1 MRDWE
6 LLSKPGSQCTNDDLL
21 TNVGA
26 QGETDERERKR
37 ERVSATRIRGTSLT

>member
-26 QGETDERERKR
+26 QGETDERER